1 MTFETDFEIIKN
13 LTEIQACSGNESKI
27 REYIREFVELYC
39 DKIEIDILLCPRI
52 LSVKTIGISF
62 TLKPKETARNFISI

>member
-27 REYIREFVELYC
+27 NDLDYFHLI
-39 DKIEIDILLCPRI
+39 
-52 LSVKTIGISF
+52 
-62 TLKPKETARNFISI
+62 